1 MQLQAQSC
9 DTKDGQQ
16 KVGRT
21 RIRYPVVGQSSKEDS
36 EEDVGESLS
45 PRDGDKEDDN
55 ESAGESPSPRDDSAS
70 AGDSLSPRDDD
81 KGLVHGAIGN
91 ITIFRPQ
98 LGLFQAYS
106 FCVIQ
111 LDLLRAQ
118 LRVVYIEL
126 FGGTT
131 TNANLFKPAERT
143 QIASVF
149 PGAWSHF
156 DHLLRRY
163 RVVGTVVR
171 RQERSWCRLGCD

>member
-1 MQLQAQSC
+1 MQQQAQSR

-98 LGLFQAYS
+98 LGLF
-106 FCVIQ
+106 
-111 LDLLRAQ
+111 LDT
-118 LRVVYIEL
+118 I
-126 FGGTT
+126 
-131 TNANLFKPAERT
+131 
-143 QIASVF
+143 
-149 PGAWSHF
+149 
-156 DHLLRRY
+156 
-163 RVVGTVVR
+163 
-171 RQERSWCRLGCD
+171 C